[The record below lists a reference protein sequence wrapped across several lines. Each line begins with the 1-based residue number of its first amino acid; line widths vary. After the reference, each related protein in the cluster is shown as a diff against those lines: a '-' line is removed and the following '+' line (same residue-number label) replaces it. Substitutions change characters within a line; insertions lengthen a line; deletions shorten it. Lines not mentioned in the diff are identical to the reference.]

1 MVKVLIDN
9 GHGEGSPKGSPD
21 GKHKEWKWARA
32 MAKRLSTR
40 LRHYGIPSLIL
51 VPHRDDRLRETLEGK
66 SCISK
71 FLLQYIN
78 TPSSISAN
86 NQAEP

>member
-1 MVKVLIDN
+1 MRIAAWCDSDQH
-9 GHGEGSPKGSPD
+9 HGWVNVDIGNITDSQRIVFPFF
-21 GKHKEWKWARA
+21 
-32 MAKRLSTR
+32 
-40 LRHYGIPSLIL
+40 I
-51 VPHRDDRLRETLEGK
+51 PHRDDRLRETLEGK